1 MCVNYTTY
9 LLPEFSFKSGAASCF
24 DLTGQFFKL
33 NFFDNGEEADRIA
46 HLADMLAIKQ
56 DFEKAMEILEKESNS

>member
-24 DLTGQFFKL
+24 DITGQFFKL
-33 NFFDNGEEADRIA
+33 NFLDSAEEADRIA

-56 DFEKAMEILEKESNS
+56 DFEKAMEIAKDETSF